1 MSTIVAVKK
10 NNQVVIGADT
20 QISWGET
27 KKSFADCKQSKLIKY
42 KDFGVFGIVGLL
54 AFDIPFKMFLQDY
67 DIKKVNATNIFE
79 MLCKFLDFA
88 KTKHLVKSTHDDA
101 EFFAAYDY
109 LFATKDS
116 IYHICRQRSV
126 VEMHRFWSIG
136 SGCEYALGSM
146 QSTYKSD
153 LDAKQLATTALD
165 TAGYFDIYSDAKH
178 KHIISL

>member
-67 DIKKVNATNIFE
+67 DIKEVNAANIFE

-88 KTKHLVKSTHDDA
+88 KIKHLVKSTNDNS

-109 LFATKDS
+109 LFATKDK

-126 VEMHRFWSIG
+126 VEMQRFWSIG

-146 QSTYKSD
+146 ESLYKLELS
-153 LDAKQLATTALD
+153 AKETATTALN
-165 TAGYFDIYSDAKH
+165 TAGYFDIYSDTKH
-178 KHIISL
+178 KHILLL